1 MYGLTDLCL
10 TIWLIMASAFLSCLG
25 FDILMYLFLGGKK

>member
-10 TIWLIMASAFLSCLG
+10 TIWLIMASAFLSC
-25 FDILMYLFLGGKK
+25 FFFEILIYLFLGGKK

>member
-10 TIWLIMASAFLSCLG
+10 TIWLLLVYFLVASICLE
-25 FDILMYLFLGGKK
+25 ILIYLVTGGKK